1 MPLRRRGRILRI
13 VAVILL
19 PLLFLV
25 RPGYAHLR
33 AATFLMRFT
42 STDTPTGVAT
52 FGAYAVDEEDTTLA
66 YPTGLPIPARIYRP
80 HGRADAP
87 GLVLAHGVHYK
98 GIGEPRLQRFART
111 IASAGVL
118 VMTPELAELADY
130 HIDPRTIDTIGESA
144 LDLRK
149 RVHRTSVGVMGLSF
163 AGGLSMLAAADPRY
177 APAISFVVAV
187 GAHDDLER
195 VSHFFIEDRIP
206 EVGGGSLEMKAHD
219 YGAVVLVYSYVDH
232 FFPQRDVPNARAALR
247 AWLHEDFDGA
257 RKTTEAMSAE
267 GKAKMQLVFD
277 HREDVL
283 GREILGIIT
292 EHAGAMK
299 QVSPHGNLGGLRA
312 RVYLLHGEGD
322 NVIPPAVTRWLAADA
337 PPGSVQNALVSPAIQ
352 HVEMHGEPT
361 AKDKYDLVHF
371 MSQVLDDAEN
381 ESPSLE

>member
-1 MPLRRRGRILRI
+1 MVARRRGRVLRV
-13 VAVILL
+13 VAVLLL

-33 AATFLMRFT
+33 AAAFLMRFT
-42 STDTPTGVAT
+42 SPAGAAGLGT

-66 YPTGLPIPARIYRP
+66 APTGLPIPARIYRP
-80 HGRADAP
+80 RGRAGAP
-87 GLVLAHGVHYK
+87 GLVLAHGVHYQ

-111 IASAGVL
+111 IASSGVL

-130 HIDPRTIDTIGESA
+130 RIDPRTIDTIGESA

-149 RVHRTSVGVMGLSF
+149 RVHRTTVGVMGLSF

-177 APAISFVVAV
+177 ASAISFVVGV

-195 VSHFFIEDRIP
+195 VSHFFIEDQIR
-206 EVGGGSLEMKAHD
+206 EVGGGTLAMKAHD
-219 YGAVVLVYSYVDH
+219 YGAVVLVYGYVDR
-232 FFPQRDVPNARAALR
+232 FFPASDVPSARDALR

-257 RKTTEAMSAE
+257 RKTSESMSRE

-277 HREDVL
+277 HREDIL
-283 GREILGIIT
+283 GREILAVIV
-292 EHAGAMK
+292 EHAEAMK
-299 QVSPHGNLGGLRA
+299 RVSPHGNLAGLRA

-322 NVIPPAVTRWLAADA
+322 NVIPPAETRWLAADA

-361 AKDKYDLVHF
+361 ARDEYDLVHF
-371 MSQVLDDAEN
+371 MSQVLDDAES
-381 ESPSLE
+381 ESPSEG